1 MGIIGWIFAGIA
13 VGILVGA
20 LIRIFGKKK
29 SSKRHAVPWAA
40 SRHSWNSFTTAAPAS
55 GAARWNIRSDSG
67 TAPV

>member
-29 SSKRHAVPWAA
+29 ER
-40 SRHSWNSFTTAAPAS
+40 
-55 GAARWNIRSDSG
+55 
-67 TAPV
+67 

>member
-29 SSKRHAVPWAA
+29 E
-40 SRHSWNSFTTAAPAS
+40 
-55 GAARWNIRSDSG
+55 
-67 TAPV
+67 

>member
-20 LIRIFGKKK
+20 LIRSSARRK

-40 SRHSWNSFTTAAPAS
+40 SRHSWNSFTTRC
-55 GAARWNIRSDSG
+55 GTGERRSTLEYSQ
-67 TAPV
+67 

>member
-29 SSKRHAVPWAA
+29 EH
-40 SRHSWNSFTTAAPAS
+40 
-55 GAARWNIRSDSG
+55 
-67 TAPV
+67 

>member
-29 SSKRHAVPWAA
+29 EL
-40 SRHSWNSFTTAAPAS
+40 
-55 GAARWNIRSDSG
+55 
-67 TAPV
+67 